1 MPRMRLGVALLV
13 PSPLAEEI
21 DGLRRALGDP
31 ALVRVPAHL
40 TLVPPVNVA
49 DRDLRDALDVL
60 AAAAAATR
68 PFSLVLGPPATFW
81 PDNPVVHLPADGD
94 VAALEDLRLRVF
106 RAPLARP
113 LTWPFVPHV
122 TIADEAAPGRIDA
135 AVSALSSYRTSVR
148 FERVHILQEGPQRRW
163 TVAAD
168 AAFRVPAVVGRG
180 GLPIELTVNDG
191 VDPLVA
197 GWADAAWADHDRQSA
212 GAAWAPDA
220 PFAITARRE
229 GSVVGLA
236 EGAVR
241 GETCELRRLIVDPI
255 VRRQGVG
262 SHLLAAL
269 ESLAAE
275 RGCTVCRLRAPA
287 GGRAEGF
294 YRSRGWVEV
303 GTLPD
308 WRWRRDFVRMERRLV

>member
-1 MPRMRLGVALLV
+1 MPRMRLGVVLLV
-13 PSPLAEEI
+13 PSPQAEEI

-31 ALVRVPAHL
+31 ALDRVPAHL

-68 PFSLVLGPPATFW
+68 PFTLLLGPPATFW

-94 VAALEDLRLRVF
+94 VAAVEDLRLRVF

-122 TIADEAAPGRIDA
+122 TIADDAAPGRIEA

-148 FERVHILQEGPQRRW
+148 FERVHLLQEGPQRRW

-180 GLPIELTVNDG
+180 GLPIELTVSAG
-191 VDPLVA
+191 VDPLVTR
-197 GWADAAWADHDRQSA
+197 WADAAWADEDRRDVGTS
-212 GAAWAPDA
+212 WEPDA

-229 GSVVGLA
+229 GAVVGLG
-236 EGAVR
+236 EGTVR
-241 GETCELRRLIVDPI
+241 GEVCELRRLIVD
-255 VRRQGVG
+255 RDARAQGVG
-262 SHLLAAL
+262 SHVLAEV
-269 ESLAAE
+269 ESLAAAS
-275 RGCTVCRLRAPA
+275 GCRVCRLRAVA
-287 GGRAEGF
+287 GGRAEHF
-294 YRSRGWVEV
+294 YRARGWVET

-308 WRWRRDFVRMERRLV
+308 WRWGRDFVRMERRLG

>member
-13 PSPLAEEI
+13 PSPQAEEI
-21 DGLRRALGDP
+21 HGLRRALGDP
-31 ALVRVPAHL
+31 ALRRVPAHL

-60 AAAAAATR
+60 AAAASATR

-81 PDNPVVHLPADGD
+81 PDNPVIHLPTDGD
-94 VAALEDLRLRVF
+94 VAAVEDLRLRVF

-148 FERVHILQEGPQRRW
+148 FERVHLLQEGPERRW

-180 GLPIELTVNDG
+180 GLPIELTVSEG

-197 GWADAAWADHDRQSA
+197 SWAEAVWADHDRHDA

-220 PFAITARRE
+220 RFAITARRE
-229 GSVVGLA
+229 DAVVGLA
-236 EGAVR
+236 EGTVR
-241 GETCELRRLIVDPI
+241 GEVCELRRLIVDPD
-255 VRRQGVG
+255 VRGQGVG

-275 RGCTVCRLRAPA
+275 RGCTECRLRAPT

-294 YRSRGWVEV
+294 YRSRGWVQV

-308 WRWRRDFVRMERRLV
+308 WRWGRDFVRMERRLG

>member
-1 MPRMRLGVALLV
+1 MPRMRLGVVLLV
-13 PSPLAEEI
+13 PSPQAEEI
-21 DGLRRALGDP
+21 DGLRRAMGDP
-31 ALVRVPAHL
+31 ALGRVPAHL

-60 AAAAAATR
+60 AAAAGATR

-122 TIADEAAPGRIDA
+122 TIADEAAPARIDA

-148 FERVHILQEGPQRRW
+148 FERIHLLQEGPQRRW

-180 GLPIELTVNDG
+180 GLPIELTVSEG

-197 GWADAAWADHDRQSA
+197 RWAEAAWAEHDRQDA
-212 GAAWAPDA
+212 GTAREPDA

-229 GSVVGLA
+229 DAVVGLA
-236 EGAVR
+236 EGTVR
-241 GETCELRRLIVDPI
+241 GEVCELRRLIVD
-255 VRRQGVG
+255 RDARSQGVG
-262 SHLLAAL
+262 SHLLAAV

-275 RGCTVCRLRAPA
+275 NGCRVCRLRAPT
-287 GGRAEGF
+287 GGRADQF
-294 YRSRGWVEV
+294 YRSRGWVEA

-308 WRWRRDFVRMERRLV
+308 WRWGRDFVRMERRLR